1 MTEYWNEKF
10 LKKIGSSAIKTIVE
24 VGARYGDESIQLSK
38 IFNNST
44 VYSFE
49 CNPLTVN
56 ICKDKLKDYSNITFF
71 NFGLGDQNEILPFY
85 SYIKDNDGASSL
97 YKRIDF
103 DETQKQFDVVNIK
116 KLSDF
121 VSENKI
127 EQIDLLCMDVQGY
140 ELNILKGADE
150 FIKNIKYIIMEEPK
164 HIINTTYLPEGIYS
178 KYINAPSSE
187 VIKKFMTDNN
197 FSEIERLSENQIEDN
212 VMYKNNIL

>member
-85 SYIKDNDGASSL
+85 SYIKDNDGASSF
-97 YKRIDF
+97 YK
-103 DETQKQFDVVNIK
+103 
-116 KLSDF
+116 
-121 VSENKI
+121 
-127 EQIDLLCMDVQGY
+127 
-140 ELNILKGADE
+140 
-150 FIKNIKYIIMEEPK
+150 
-164 HIINTTYLPEGIYS
+164 
-178 KYINAPSSE
+178 
-187 VIKKFMTDNN
+187 
-197 FSEIERLSENQIEDN
+197 
-212 VMYKNNIL
+212 